1 MTLPLAHLG
10 HWLWTFYVVPVL
22 IVVLAIL
29 RTTYLQRRSREDG
42 KGRSSRGRKR

>member
-22 IVVLAIL
+22 IVVIGIL
-29 RTTYLQRRSREDG
+29 RTRSVQKRREAEGD
-42 KGRSSRGRKR
+42 KGRTRDRR

>member
-22 IVVLAIL
+22 IVIL
-29 RTTYLQRRSREDG
+29 GIFRSTRAEKRRQGE
-42 KGRSSRGRKR
+42 KRKR